1 MMRCCSRLLSALLL
15 GVFVTLAVF
24 AAPFNVPKFG
34 QAKTGKQPFGKLADG
49 TQIDIYTLTNRNGM
63 TARITNYG
71 ATVVSLTAP
80 DRRGKSSDIVLG
92 YEDVQGYVEGDSLF
106 GSIAG
111 RYANRIAGG
120 RFTLGDI
127 KYTLAQNNNGNH
139 LHGGIRGFNKV
150 VWNATTDANANPA
163 QLKLDYL
170 SADKEE
176 GYPGNLRVTVTY
188 TLTDSN
194 ELKIDYRATTDKVT
208 VLNLTHHSYFNLA
221 GAGDILNHEL
231 KLYADSFTPTNAVS
245 IPTGELR
252 QVKNTP
258 LDFTK
263 RTRIGARIE
272 ADDEQMRFANGY
284 DHNFVLN
291 KKPNRLALAA
301 EVYEPT
307 SGRVMQVLTTE
318 PGVQFYSGNF
328 LKSVKGKAGKTYQRR
343 EGFCLEA
350 QHFPD
355 SPNKPNFPSTVLKP
369 GATYT
374 QTTIYK
380 FTAR

>member
-1 MMRCCSRLLSALLL
+1 MTRSRLLPALLL
-15 GVFVTLAVF
+15 SVFITFAVF
-24 AAPFNVPKFG
+24 AAPFNVQKFE
-34 QAKTGKQPFGKLADG
+34 QTKIEKQSFGKLADG
-49 TQIDIYTLTNRNGM
+49 TQIDIYTLTNKNGM
-63 TARITNYG
+63 RARITNYG
-71 ATVVSLTAP
+71 ATVVSLIVP
-80 DRRGKSSDIVLG
+80 DRRGKLADIVLG
-92 YEDVQGYVEGDSLF
+92 YTDVQGYVADDF
-106 GSIAG
+106 YIGSIQG

-120 RFTLGDI
+120 RFTLNDI
-127 KYTLAQNNNGNH
+127 QYTLAQNNNGNH
-139 LHGGIRGFNKV
+139 LHGGNRGFNKV
-150 VWNATTDANANPA
+150 VWTATTNTNANEA

-176 GYPGNLRVTVTY
+176 GYPGNLRVTVSY

-194 ELKIDYRATTDKVT
+194 ELKIDYRATADKDT
-208 VLNLTHHSYFNLA
+208 VLNLTNHSYFNLA
-221 GAGDILNHEL
+221 GAGDVLNHEL
-231 KLYADSFTPTNAVS
+231 KINADKFTPTNATS

-252 QVKNTP
+252 AVKNTP

-272 ADDEQMRFANGY
+272 ADDEQLRFANGY

-291 KKPNRLALAA
+291 KQPDKLALAA

-307 SGRVMQVLTTE
+307 SGRVMQMLTTE

-328 LKSVKGKAGKTYQRR
+328 LKNVKGKAGATYQSR

-355 SPNKPNFPSTVLKP
+355 SPNKPNFPTTVLKP